1 MPKYIIRIMT
11 MLFLLLCGVT
21 AYAQP
26 QWQLLPETINKSD
39 RDPRQ
44 YKAIQLQNGMIVL
57 LVSDEKAI
65 KSLAAVSI
73 PVGHMENPDNQLG
86 LAHYLEHMVLM
97 GSKRYPQPGG
107 FAEFLQKNGGSH
119 NATTTAI
126 RTAFYLE
133 VENSALPEA
142 TDRLANALAEPLLDP
157 VNADRER
164 HAVDNEMTIA
174 RAGEGHRIWQIRSE
188 TINPAHPNARF
199 AGGNLE
205 TLSDKPESKLQT
217 ALIDFYQRYYSANL
231 MKGVIYGNQSI
242 DKLAQMA
249 AETFGRIPNR
259 QASVP
264 AVTVPVVTEKEK
276 GVVIHYVPAQPYK
289 ALRLEFSIADNSAD
303 FRSKTDG
310 YIGYLIGNHSQNT
323 LSDWLQK
330 QGLIEGISASAS
342 PRIDGNAGT
351 FGIYVSLTD
360 KGLAQRDQ
368 VLAAIFSYINL
379 LKQKGIQKS
388 YFDEMTKVLDLSFQY
403 ASIVR
408 NMNYIEG
415 LSDAML
421 QLPIAHVLDAEYV
434 ADAFNPQAIASRL
447 DELTPENAHIWFI
460 SPTEPHNKEA
470 YFVQAPYQVNKITQK
485 QVMEWNKVG
494 QGMSFSLPELNPY
507 IPDDLPLIK
516 TSGSQKHPKMI
527 LEQPNVR
534 LLYMPSQYFA
544 DEPKGS
550 ITLEM
555 RNPDGLKNI
564 KDQLTEALL
573 VYLSDLSLDQLGYQ
587 ASVGGMGIF
596 AGYADGLK
604 IGVSGYTQHLP
615 ELLTSAISQYT
626 SFMPTQEEL
635 NQAKSWYREQ
645 IEVTNNR
652 KAFQMA
658 MLPVSRLSSIPYF
671 EQAEKLKELDNI
683 TVDDIVKYRQNMI
696 QHSALQALIFGN
708 FTEQQSIDIVQSAQ
722 KQLANQ
728 GTVWWSG
735 DDIVID
741 RSYAVDFKGTAN
753 STDNALAEIYIPTG
767 YDRIRGGVYS
777 NLLSSI
783 LSPWFYDQLR
793 TTEQLGYAVFAFNQ
807 SVGHQWG
814 LGFLLQSNSKQPDY
828 LHQRYQKFYQQADKK
843 LKAMSEAEFE
853 QYKKSLLAGMHE
865 PPQTFYS
872 ELDNYYLDFGLN
884 NFKFDTRTK
893 AIAAMEK
900 ATKAQMIEFYEK
912 AVIKRQGLA
921 LISQI
926 TGEKGTAHQYAELK
940 GWKTYK
946 YVSDFQKRLPVK
958 VNVPAKVNAQ

>member
-1 MPKYIIRIMT
+1 MPKYVIRIMT
-11 MLFLLLCGVT
+11 MLFLLFCGVT
-21 AYAQP
+21 AYAQSP
-26 QWQLLPETINKSD
+26 WQPLSDTIHKSD

-44 YKAIQLQNGMIVL
+44 YKAIQLENGMTVL

-65 KSLAAVSI
+65 KSLTAVSI

-107 FAEFLQKNGGSH
+107 FAEFLQKHGGSR
-119 NATTTAI
+119 NASTTAN

-133 VENSALPEA
+133 VENDSLTEA
-142 TDRLANALAEPLLDP
+142 TDRLADALAEPLLDP

-205 TLSDKPESKLQT
+205 TLKDKPDSKLQT
-217 ALIDFYQRYYSANL
+217 ALVDFYQRYYSANL
-231 MKGVIYGNQSI
+231 MKGVVYGNQSI
-242 DKLAQMA
+242 DKLAQIA

-259 QASVP
+259 HASVSAITVP
-264 AVTVPVVTEKEK
+264 AVTDKEK
-276 GVVIHYVPAQPYK
+276 GIVIHYVPAQPYK

-310 YIGYLIGNHSQNT
+310 YIGYLIGNRSQNT

-330 QGLIEGISASAS
+330 QGLIEGISASAN
-342 PRIDGNAGT
+342 PKNDGNAGT

-360 KGLAQRDQ
+360 KGLEHRDQ
-368 VLAAIFSYINL
+368 VIAAIFSYINL
-379 LKQKGIQKS
+379 LKQEGIQKS
-388 YFDEMTKVLDLSFQY
+388 YFDEMTKVLNVAFQY
-403 ASIVR
+403 ASIIR
-408 NMNYIEG
+408 DMNYIEG

-421 QLPIAHVLDAEYV
+421 QLPISHVLDAGYL
-434 ADAFNPQAIASRL
+434 ADAFNSKAIASRL
-447 DELTPENAHIWFI
+447 DELTPENARIWFI

-485 QVMEWNKVG
+485 QLTEWKKLE
-494 QGMSFSLPELNPY
+494 QGVSFSLPELNPY
-507 IPDDLPLIK
+507 IPDDLSLIK
-516 TSGSQKHPKMI
+516 TSASQKHPKMI
-527 LEQPNVR
+527 LEKANVR
-534 LLYMPSQYFA
+534 LFYMPSQYFA

-555 RNPDGLKNI
+555 RNPNGMKNI
-564 KDQLTEALL
+564 KDQLADTLL
-573 VYLSDLSLDQLGYQ
+573 AYLSEIALDQLGYQ
-587 ASVGGMGIF
+587 ASVGGMGVSV
-596 AGYADGLK
+596 GYVDGLN

-615 ELLTSAISQYT
+615 ELLTSAIDQYI

-645 IEVTNNR
+645 LEVANNG

-658 MLPVSRLSSIPYF
+658 MQPVSRLSSVPYF
-671 EQAEKLKELDNI
+671 EQSEKLKALDTI
-683 TVDDIVKYRQNMI
+683 TVDDIVKYRQKMI

-708 FTEQQSIDIVQSAQ
+708 LTEQQGIDIVQSAQ

-728 GTVWWSG
+728 GTVWWTG
-735 DDIVID
+735 EHIVIG
-741 RSYAVDFKGTAN
+741 RNYAVDFKGTAN

-767 YDRIRGGVYS
+767 YDRIKGKVYS

-793 TTEQLGYAVFAFNQ
+793 TTEQLGYAVFAFDQN
-807 SVGHQWG
+807 VGKQWG
-814 LGFLLQSNSKQPDY
+814 LGFLLQSNSKQPDF
-828 LHQRYQKFYQQADKK
+828 LHKRYQSFYQQADKK
-843 LKAMSEAEFE
+843 LKAMSDAEFE
-853 QYKKSLLAGMHE
+853 QYKKALLIEMRQ

-872 ELDNYYLDFGLN
+872 EVARYYSDFGRN
-884 NFKFDTRTK
+884 NFKFDTH
-893 AIAAMEK
+893 AQVIAAMEK
-900 ATKAQMIEFYEK
+900 VTKAQLIEFYEK

-926 TGEKGTAHQYAELK
+926 TGKKGTSHQYVELK
-940 GWKTYK
+940 GWKTYH
-946 YVSDFQKRLPVK
+946 YVSDFQKQLPVK
-958 VNVPAKVNAQ
+958 VNAQ